1 MLDTRQQ
8 ILQAT
13 EVVLATHGF
22 QGLSMH
28 KVAREAGI
36 ATGTIYCHFKDKE
49 DLLVQLCNTI
59 RDQIAEKICAN
70 VATSGSLYARY
81 RQLWLNIWNFCN
93 QYPDQINNQQQYD
106 NVPGFSQPAW
116 EEQLQR
122 YAVWFA
128 LLEEG
133 IASQQIL
140 DLPRQVLSTLSL
152 ETAYSLFKRLHATGI
167 ELDDVM
173 LERTIQAS
181 WRSIC
186 QTAADNE

>member
-59 RDQIAEKICAN
+59 RDRIAERSAPMWRP
-70 VATSGSLYARY
+70 VAHCSPVIGSY
-81 RQLWLNIWNFCN
+81 
-93 QYPDQINNQQQYD
+93 
-106 NVPGFSQPAW
+106 G
-116 EEQLQR
+116 
-122 YAVWFA
+122 
-128 LLEEG
+128 
-133 IASQQIL
+133 
-140 DLPRQVLSTLSL
+140 
-152 ETAYSLFKRLHATGI
+152 
-167 ELDDVM
+167 
-173 LERTIQAS
+173 
-181 WRSIC
+181 
-186 QTAADNE
+186 